1 MTPNDAPESAERPDR
16 RESIWS
22 VSERWRWLYFTSF
35 LLLLTGGSSLVA
47 WDTLFGEGAGK
58 SVVQSVLAAFMAEA
72 SIAVASAGMSLGIT
86 EVVMLSTLLS
96 RKLDER
102 KARILREGRQAG
114 LAEGRQTGLAEGRQ
128 TGLAEGRQ
136 AGLAEGRQTGLAEGR
151 QAGRLAERAE
161 WDAWL
166 ERMLAAQSAGEAF
179 TEPPPSR
186 RADDVNGSAHSNGA

>member
-1 MTPNDAPESAERPDR
+1 MPPDDANAQETIERPDR

-22 VSERWRWLYFTSF
+22 VSERWRWLYFTFF
-35 LLLLTGGSSLVA
+35 LLLMGGGSALVG
-47 WDTLFGEGAGK
+47 WDALFGEDAGLG
-58 SVVQSVLAAFMAEA
+58 VVQSMLAAFGAEA
-72 SIAVASAGMSLGIT
+72 SVAVASAGMSLGIT

-102 KARILREGRQAG
+102 KARILREGR
-114 LAEGRQTGLAEGRQ
+114 
-128 TGLAEGRQ
+128 
-136 AGLAEGRQTGLAEGR
+136 
-151 QAGRLAERAE
+151 LAERAE

-186 RADDVNGSAHSNGA
+186 RASGANSA